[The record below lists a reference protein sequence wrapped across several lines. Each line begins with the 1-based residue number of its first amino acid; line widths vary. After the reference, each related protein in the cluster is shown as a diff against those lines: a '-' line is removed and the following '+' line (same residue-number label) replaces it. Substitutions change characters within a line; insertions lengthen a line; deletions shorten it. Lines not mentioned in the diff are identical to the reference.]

1 MTRPVRHIRSTLSL
15 LLLAFALG
23 ACAGEPAGDP
33 AADAVAPAE
42 MDHSQHQMGA
52 GGAMDSTGAAAREPV
67 SLTAAQER
75 ALGVTY
81 TQVSRS
87 PLETSVRTVGRI
99 EASEERLSDVTPKID
114 GFVERLHVSTTG
126 EAVHRGQALLT
137 LYSPELV
144 AAQEELLTALRLRD
158 RLDAESGPARDNADR
173 MVEATRKRL
182 AWWDISDA
190 QIERLVSSGEAT
202 KTLTLASPVSGV
214 VLEKPV
220 VEGQRVRAGQ
230 QLYRIA
236 DLSEVWVEGDV
247 FEQDIR
253 FVTEG
258 SVAHIEVAAYPGRHF
273 MGTVSFVYPIVDRGS
288 RTNRVRVTLS
298 NPDLDLKPGM
308 FATIFFDVRIDD
320 DAVVVPMEAVIV
332 TGERNLVFVREPNG
346 TLRPQEVV
354 LGPAAG
360 ERVEILEG
368 LVPGEEIV
376 ASANFLVDAES
387 RLAATG
393 GGMPGMQHGTTEMEM
408 APAEASDVPE
418 PADAPEPEPMGTEH
432 DHD

>member
-1 MTRPVRHIRSTLSL
+1 VN
-15 LLLAFALG
+15 
-23 ACAGEPAGDP
+23 
-33 AADAVAPAE
+33 
-42 MDHSQHQMGA
+42 
-52 GGAMDSTGAAAREPV
+52 
-67 SLTAAQER
+67 
-75 ALGVTY
+75 
-81 TQVSRS
+81 
-87 PLETSVRTVGRI
+87 
-99 EASEERLSDVTPKID
+99 
-114 GFVERLHVSTTG
+114 TTG
-126 EAVHRGQALLT
+126 EAVRRGQALLT

-173 MVEATRKRL
+173 MVEATRQRL
-182 AWWDISDA
+182 AWWDISDS
-190 QIERLVSSGEAT
+190 QVERLVSSGEAT
-202 KTLTLASPVSGV
+202 KTLTLVSPVSGV

-220 VEGQRVRAGQ
+220 VEGQRVRAGE

-247 FEQDIR
+247 FERDIR

-298 NPDLDLKPGM
+298 NPGLDLKPGM

-320 DAVVVPMEAVIV
+320 DVVVVPMEAVII

-354 LGPAAG
+354 LGPSAG

-393 GGMPGMQHGTTEMEM
+393 GGMPGMQHGSH
-408 APAEASDVPE
+408 AE
-418 PADAPEPEPMGTEH
+418 PAPVEADTAAAMGAEH

>member
-1 MTRPVRHIRSTLSL
+1 MIRPVRYIRSTLSL

-23 ACAGEPAGDP
+23 ACAGEPAGD
-33 AADAVAPAE
+33 AASDAVAPAE

-52 GGAMDSTGAAAREPV
+52 GGATDSTGAAAREPV

-99 EASEERLSDVTPKID
+99 EASEERLADVTPKID

-144 AAQEELLTALRLRD
+144 AAQEELLTVLRLRD

-173 MVEATRKRL
+173 MVEAARKRL
-182 AWWDISDA
+182 SWWDITDV

-202 KTLTLASPVSGV
+202 KTLTLVSPVSGV
-214 VLEKPV
+214 VLEKLV
-220 VEGQRVRAGQ
+220 VEGQRVLAGQ

-273 MGTVSFVYPIVDRGS
+273 MGTVSFIYPIVDRGS

-393 GGMPGMQHGTTEMEM
+393 GGMPGMQHGTMEM
-408 APAEASDVPE
+408 APAEPTDAPE
-418 PADAPEPEPMGTEH
+418 PADAPEPEPMGAEH